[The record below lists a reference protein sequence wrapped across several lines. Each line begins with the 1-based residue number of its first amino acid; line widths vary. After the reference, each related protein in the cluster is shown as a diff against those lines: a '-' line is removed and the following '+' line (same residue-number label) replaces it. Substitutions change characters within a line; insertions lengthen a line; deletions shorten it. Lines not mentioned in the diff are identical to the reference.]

1 GRACLD
7 TAGAGPPDRARS
19 ASLLLRG
26 RGDARHFRGDARARA
41 VVLRA
46 ALGRLLVAVLSA
58 RLDSLAVLPV
68 RGVHW
73 NDLGDPE
80 GVLATRRRA
89 RTMPVR
95 ELLPVSISA

>member
-1 GRACLD
+1 M
-7 TAGAGPPDRARS
+7 
-19 ASLLLRG
+19 
-26 RGDARHFRGDARARA
+26 
-41 VVLRA
+41 
-46 ALGRLLVAVLSA
+46 LSV
-58 RLDSLAVLPV
+58 RLDRLAVLPV

-80 GVLATRRRA
+80 RVLATRRRA